1 MRKILN
7 LVIGL
12 VLLGTLNAQAAAP
25 ISKEKL
31 QAMFASMRSSAP
43 WNVDGPLL
51 WGYYFTNSTPEPL
64 KRAAAQLEAMGYRVV
79 DISERQNASSKARWW
94 LHVEKI
100 EVHSVESLDARN
112 HEFYDFAARNKLS
125 SYDGMD
131 VGPAPP
137 T

>member
-1 MRKILN
+1 MRKILAA
-7 LVIGL
+7 LI
-12 VLLGTLNAQAAAP
+12 VLTTLGIPIAQAAAP

-31 QAMFASMRSSAP
+31 QAMFAAMRRNAP

-51 WGYYFTNSTPEPL
+51 WGYYFTNPIPEPL
-64 KRAAAQLEAMGYRVV
+64 KVAAGQLEALGYHVV
-79 DISERQNASSKARWW
+79 DISERPNAASKSRWW

-112 HEFYDFAARNKLS
+112 HEFYDFAAKNQLS
-125 SYDGMD
+125 SYDGMV

-137 T
+137 K